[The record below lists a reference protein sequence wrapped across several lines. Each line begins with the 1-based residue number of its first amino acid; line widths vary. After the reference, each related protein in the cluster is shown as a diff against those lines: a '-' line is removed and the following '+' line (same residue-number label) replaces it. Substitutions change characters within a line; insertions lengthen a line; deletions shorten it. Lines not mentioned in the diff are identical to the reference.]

1 MTDLQLLLPRA
12 NAPIAGTLA
21 PTREYYDF
29 LRELIALAGQQTTDS
44 ESIADLEARVAA
56 LENAEGAAPADIIGL
71 GSVLVTGSLAD
82 GQVFISLTGEVAEP
96 CSTSVTFVGLGG
108 DIATGTFCD
117 ITIKTAF
124 QITGATLV
132 GVPSGSLEIDI
143 LAVDISAFPPGP
155 SDTICGGTPP
165 ELVAAAT
172 YQDSTLTGWTVAVP
186 ANTVLRFIVNSCSG
200 VTNANLVINGTR
212 SNA

>member
-29 LRELIALAGQQTTDS
+29 LRELITLAGQQTTDS
-44 ESIADLEARVAA
+44 ESVADLEARVLA

-71 GSVLVTGSLAD
+71 GSILVTGSLAA
-82 GQVFISLTGEVAEP
+82 GQVIIQLDGEAAEP

-108 DIATGTFCD
+108 DIAVGTFCD

-132 GVPSGSLEIDI
+132 GVPSGSLEVDI

-172 YQDSTLTGWTVAVP
+172 YQDSTLTGWTVVVP

-200 VTNANLVINGTR
+200 VTNANLVINGTL
-212 SNA
+212 A

>member
-1 MTDLQLLLPRA
+1 MTDLELLLPRA

-29 LRELIALAGQQTTDS
+29 LRELIALAGQQTTGT
-44 ESIADLEARVAA
+44 ESIAELEARVAA
-56 LENAEGAAPADIIGL
+56 LENSEGATPAEIIGL
-71 GSVLVTGSLAD
+71 GSILVTGSLSA
-82 GQVFISLTGEVAEP
+82 GQVFIQLDGEDAEP

-108 DIATGTFCD
+108 DIAVGTFCD

-132 GVPSGSLEIDI
+132 GVPSGALEVDI

-165 ELVAAAT
+165 ALVAALT
-172 YQDSTLTGWTVAVP
+172 YEDSTLTGWTTAVAV
-186 ANTVLRFIVNSCSG
+186 NTVLRFIVNSCSG
-200 VTNANLVINGTR
+200 VTNANLVINGTL
-212 SNA
+212 A

>member
-1 MTDLQLLLPRA
+1 MTDLELLLPRA

-71 GSVLVTGSLAD
+71 GSVLVTGSLAA
-82 GQVFISLTGEVAEP
+82 GQVFISLIGEEAKP
-96 CSTSVTFVGLGG
+96 CSASASFSGG
-108 DIATGTFCD
+108 ASAIAVGTFCD
-117 ITIKTAF
+117 LFVLQAFTIT
-124 QITGATLV
+124 QATLV
-132 GVPSGSLEIDI
+132 GDPSGSMEIDI

-165 ELVAAAT
+165 ELVAAVT
-172 YQDSTLTGWTVAVP
+172 YQDSTLTGWTVDVP
-186 ANTVLRFIVNSCSG
+186 ANTVLRFIVNACSG
-200 VTNANLVINGTR
+200 VTNANLVINGTL
-212 SNA
+212 A

>member
-56 LENAEGAAPADIIGL
+56 LEDAEGAAPAKIIGL
-71 GSVLVTGSLAD
+71 GSILVTGSLAA
-82 GQVFISLTGEVAEP
+82 GQVIISLTGEEAKP
-96 CSTSVTFVGLGG
+96 CSASASFSGG
-108 DIATGTFCD
+108 ASAIAVGTFCD
-117 ITIKTAF
+117 LFVLQAFTIT
-124 QITGATLV
+124 QATLV
-132 GVPSGSLEIDI
+132 GDPSGSMEIDI

-165 ELVAAAT
+165 ELVAAVT
-172 YQDSTLTGWTVAVP
+172 YQDSTLTGWTVDVP
-186 ANTVLRFIVNSCSG
+186 ANTVLRFIVNACSG
-200 VTNANLVINGTR
+200 VTNANLVINGTL
-212 SNA
+212 A

>member
-1 MTDLQLLLPRA
+1 MTDLELLLPRA

-44 ESIADLEARVAA
+44 ESIAELEARVLS
-56 LENAEGAAPADIIGL
+56 LEDAEGAAPAKIIGL
-71 GSVLVTGSLAD
+71 GSILVTGSLAA
-82 GQVFISLTGEVAEP
+82 GQVIIQLDGEAAEP

-108 DIATGTFCD
+108 DIAVGTFCD

-143 LAVDISAFPPGP
+143 LAVDISAFPPGAP
-155 SDTICGGTPP
+155 DTICGGTPP
-165 ELVAAAT
+165 ALVGSLT
-172 YQDSTLTGWTVAVP
+172 YEDSALTGWTTAVSV
-186 ANTVLRFIVNSCSG
+186 NTVLRFIVNSCSG
-200 VTNANLVINGTR
+200 VTNANLVINGTL
-212 SNA
+212 A

>member
-29 LRELIALAGQQTTDS
+29 LRELIALAGQQTTDT
-44 ESIADLEARVAA
+44 ESIAELEARVLA
-56 LENAEGAAPADIIGL
+56 LEDAEGAAPAEIIGL
-71 GSVLVTGSLAD
+71 GSVLVTGSLAA
-82 GQVFISLTGEVAEP
+82 GQVFISLTEEVAKP
-96 CSTSVTFVGLGG
+96 CSTSATFAGLGG
-108 DIATGTFCD
+108 DIAAGTFCD

-132 GVPSGSLEIDI
+132 GVPSGSMEIDI

-165 ELVAAAT
+165 ALVAALT
-172 YQDSTLTGWTVAVP
+172 YEDSTLTGWTTAVAV
-186 ANTVLRFIVNSCSG
+186 NTVLRFIVNSCSG
-200 VTNANLVINGTR
+200 VTNANLVINGTLL
-212 SNA
+212 